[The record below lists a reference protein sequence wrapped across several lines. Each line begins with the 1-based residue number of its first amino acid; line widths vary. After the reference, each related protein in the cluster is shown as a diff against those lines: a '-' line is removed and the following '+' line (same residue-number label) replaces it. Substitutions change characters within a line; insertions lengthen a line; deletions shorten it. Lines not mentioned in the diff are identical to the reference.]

1 MQNFLLNNIID
12 NIDNIDNIDD
22 VDFGI
27 LEKVKRKVSS
37 K

>member
-1 MQNFLLNNIID
+1 MQNFLLNNI
-12 NIDNIDNIDD
+12 IDNIDD